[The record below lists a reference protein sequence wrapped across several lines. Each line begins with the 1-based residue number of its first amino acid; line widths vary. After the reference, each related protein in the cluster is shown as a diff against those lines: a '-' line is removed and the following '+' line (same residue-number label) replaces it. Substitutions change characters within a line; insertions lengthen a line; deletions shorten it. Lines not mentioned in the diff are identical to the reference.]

1 MNMTYE
7 IRQSGESRS
16 FPTGDAFL
24 DGGEA
29 GADVVILLGKELQ
42 ADPSRAA
49 ILVELGHESLGVHT
63 GEDAGREGSN
73 VLGFAR
79 FRNGDDAPSNLIEL
93 VRQPATPD
101 STIDAA
107 RAVFEGAGLE
117 VAVCTDQA
125 GRILDR
131 LIRPKYNAA
140 LRFLDEGLATAAF
153 LAAQAQVPAIAA
165 RGGGAIVFTSSFV
178 GFSNAGLPG
187 MGAYAAS
194 KAGINGLVQSLA
206 ADHAAQ
212 GVRVHSLMPGG
223 TLTALAGDDPA
234 VQASIAA
241 LHPMKR
247 LAQPEEIAQAA
258 LFLLSDRAGFMT
270 GSPVL
275 VDGGMSVRLL

>member
-29 GADVVILLGKELQ
+29 GADVLILLGKELQ

-107 RAVFEGAGLE
+107 RAVFEGAGFE

-140 LRFLDEGLATAAF
+140 LRFLDEGLATAEDMDLTCRLGLGYADGPIER
-153 LAAQAQVPAIAA
+153 LE
-165 RGGGAIVFTSSFV
+165 RGGLAHHYDATKALFDVNGTA
-178 GFSNAGLPG
+178 
-187 MGAYAAS
+187 AYAPARR
-194 KAGINGLVQSLA
+194 ALVAKQR
-206 ADHAAQ
+206 Q
-212 GVRVHSLMPGG
+212 G
-223 TLTALAGDDPA
+223 D
-234 VQASIAA
+234 
-241 LHPMKR
+241 
-247 LAQPEEIAQAA
+247 
-258 LFLLSDRAGFMT
+258 
-270 GSPVL
+270 
-275 VDGGMSVRLL
+275 

>member
-16 FPTGDAFL
+16 FPAGDAFL

-29 GADVVILLGKELQ
+29 GADVLIHLGTGLEN
-42 ADPSRAA
+42 DPSRAA

-101 STIDAA
+101 SAIDAA
-107 RAVFEGAGLE
+107 RAVFEGAGFE
-117 VAVCTDQA
+117 VAVCSDQA

-140 LRFLDEGLATAAF
+140 LRFLDEGLATAEDMDLTCRLGLGYADGPIER
-153 LAAQAQVPAIAA
+153 LE
-165 RGGGAIVFTSSFV
+165 RGGLAHHYDATKALFDVNGTA
-178 GFSNAGLPG
+178 
-187 MGAYAAS
+187 AYAPARR
-194 KAGINGLVQSLA
+194 ALVAKQR
-206 ADHAAQ
+206 Q
-212 GVRVHSLMPGG
+212 G
-223 TLTALAGDDPA
+223 D
-234 VQASIAA
+234 
-241 LHPMKR
+241 
-247 LAQPEEIAQAA
+247 
-258 LFLLSDRAGFMT
+258 
-270 GSPVL
+270 
-275 VDGGMSVRLL
+275 